1 MVEKNECRN
10 ENLRA
15 SWLIDLQMHPC
26 NTSMWAKWMSIGQE
40 GCTGA
45 KRFQYDPFTQQNGNT
60 LGCVTSGEARFK
72 KTTNFYEGKKENL
85 LFGTSDLWEELACIA
100 RVYVQGIKTKTS
112 EASQATSVD

>member
-1 MVEKNECRN
+1 
-10 ENLRA
+10 
-15 SWLIDLQMHPC
+15 
-26 NTSMWAKWMSIGQE
+26 MSIGQE

-85 LFGTSDLWEELACIA
+85 LFGA
-100 RVYVQGIKTKTS
+100 S
-112 EASQATSVD
+112 EASLRGISLHCQSVRPRN